1 MELKLRSLQE
11 SDWETLQN
19 WWKAWGWPE
28 MSKDLMPLDGLGG
41 LIIEKDGKP
50 IASGFLYL
58 TNAKVAWTEW
68 IISDPNYREDDRSEC
83 LKMIVQGLEDVAISA
98 GYKIVLSVG
107 RNKGLLNIHKELGYT
122 VDDNPS
128 YEISKKIA

>member
-1 MELKLRSLQE
+1 MKLESRQLKE
-11 SDWETLQN
+11 SDWEILQS

-28 MSKDLMPLDGLGG
+28 MSKDLMPLEGLGG
-41 LIIEKDGKP
+41 LIVEKEGKP

-58 TNAKVAWTEW
+58 TNSKVAWTEW
-68 IISDPNYREDDRSEC
+68 IVSDPEYREHDRADA
-83 LKMIVQGLEDVAISA
+83 LKLIVEGLEKVAIQA
-98 GYKIVLSVG
+98 GCTIVLSVG

-122 VDDNPS
+122 VDDHPS

>member
-1 MELKLRSLQE
+1 MKLQIRTLKE
-11 SDWETLQN
+11 SDWETMQS

-28 MSKDLMPLDGLGG
+28 VTKELMPLEGLGG
-41 LIIEKDGKP
+41 LMIEKDGVA

-58 TNAKVAWTEW
+58 TNSKVAWTEW
-68 IISDPNYREDDRSEC
+68 IVSDPEYRQEDRAEALAMLVS
-83 LKMIVQGLEDVAISA
+83 GLEEIAISA
-98 GYKIVLSVG
+98 GYKIILSVG

-122 VDDNPS
+122 VDDSPS

>member
-1 MELKLRSLQE
+1 MELQIRALQE
-11 SDWETLQN
+11 SDWETMQL

-28 MSKDLMPLDGLGG
+28 VTKDLMPLDGLGG
-41 LIIEKDGKP
+41 LIVEKDGKA

-68 IISDPNYREDDRSEC
+68 IVSDPEYREDDRVEA
-83 LKMIVQGLEDVAISA
+83 LKLLVKGLEDVAISQ
-98 GYKIVLSVG
+98 GYKIILSVG

-128 YEISKKIA
+128 YEISKKIS

>member
-1 MELKLRSLQE
+1 MELQIRTLKE
-11 SDWETLQN
+11 SDWETMQF

-28 MSKDLMPLDGLGG
+28 VTKELMPLEGLGG
-41 LIIEKDGKP
+41 LMVEKDGVA

-58 TNAKVAWTEW
+58 TNSKVAWTEW
-68 IISDPNYREDDRSEC
+68 IVSDPEYRQEDRAKALTMLVS
-83 LKMIVQGLEDVAISA
+83 GLEEIAISA
-98 GYKIVLSVG
+98 GYKIILSVG

-122 VDDNPS
+122 VDDSPS

>member
-1 MELKLRSLQE
+1 MELKLRALQE
-11 SDWETLQN
+11 SDWETLQS

-41 LIIEKDGKP
+41 LIIEKGDKP

-68 IISDPNYREDDRSEC
+68 IVSDPEYRSEDRIDA
-83 LKMIVQGLEDVAISA
+83 LKMLVQGLEDVAISA
-98 GYKIVLSVG
+98 GYKIILSIG

>member
-1 MELKLRSLQE
+1 MKLESRQLKE
-11 SDWETLQN
+11 SDWETLQS

-41 LIIEKDGKP
+41 LIVEKGNKP

-58 TNAKVAWTEW
+58 TNSKVAWAEW
-68 IISDPNYREDDRSEC
+68 IVSDPEYREHDRIDA
-83 LKMIVQGLEDVAISA
+83 LKLIVEGLEKVAIQA
-98 GYKIVLSVG
+98 GCTIILSVG

-128 YEISKKIA
+128 YEISKKIV

>member
-1 MELKLRSLQE
+1 MKLESRQLKE
-11 SDWETLQN
+11 SDWETLQS

-41 LIIEKDGKP
+41 LIIEKEGKP

-58 TNAKVAWTEW
+58 TNAKVAWAEW
-68 IISDPNYREDDRSEC
+68 IVSDPEYREHDRIDA
-83 LKMIVQGLEDVAISA
+83 LKLIVEGLEKVAIQA
-98 GYKIVLSVG
+98 GCTIILSVG

>member
-1 MELKLRSLQE
+1 MELQARTLKE
-11 SDWETLQN
+11 SDWETMQS

-28 MSKDLMPLDGLGG
+28 MSKDLMPLNGLGG
-41 LIIEKDGKP
+41 LMIEKEGKA

-58 TNAKVAWTEW
+58 TNSKVAWTEW
-68 IISDPNYREDDRSEC
+68 IVSDPEYRQEDRVDALTMLVS
-83 LKMIVQGLEDVAISA
+83 GLEEIAVAA
-98 GYKIVLSVG
+98 GYQIILSVG

-122 VDDNPS
+122 VDDSPS

>member
-1 MELKLRSLQE
+1 MKLQIRTLKE
-11 SDWETLQN
+11 SDWETMQS

-28 MSKDLMPLDGLGG
+28 VTKELMPLEGLGG
-41 LIIEKDGKP
+41 LMIEKEGVA

-58 TNAKVAWTEW
+58 TNSKVAWTEW
-68 IISDPNYREDDRSEC
+68 IVSDPEYRQEDRAEALAMLVS
-83 LKMIVQGLEDVAISA
+83 GLEEIAISA
-98 GYKIVLSVG
+98 GYKIILSVG

-122 VDDNPS
+122 VDDSPS

>member
-1 MELKLRSLQE
+1 MKLESRQLKE
-11 SDWETLQN
+11 SDWETLQS

-41 LIIEKDGKP
+41 LIVEKGNKP

-58 TNAKVAWTEW
+58 TNSKVAWTEW
-68 IISDPNYREDDRSEC
+68 IVSDPEYREHDRTDA
-83 LKMIVQGLEDVAISA
+83 LKLIVEGLEKVAIQA
-98 GYKIVLSVG
+98 GCTIILSVG

-122 VDDNPS
+122 VDDDPS
-128 YEISKKIA
+128 YEISKKIV

>member
-1 MELKLRSLQE
+1 MELKIRALLE
-11 SDWETLQN
+11 SDWEILQK

-41 LIIEKDGKP
+41 LIVEKDNKP
-50 IASGFLYL
+50 IAAGFLYL

-68 IISDPNYREDDRSEC
+68 IVSDPEYRENDRTDA
-83 LKMIVQGLEDVAISA
+83 LKLVVKGLEDVAIST
-98 GYKIVLSVG
+98 GYKIILSVG

-122 VDDNPS
+122 IDEKPS

>member
-1 MELKLRSLQE
+1 MELQIRSLQE
-11 SDWETLQN
+11 SDWTTMQS
-19 WWKAWGWPE
+19 WWKAWGWSE
-28 MSKDLMPLDGLGG
+28 VTKDLMPLEGLGG
-41 LIIEKDGKP
+41 LMVEKDNKA

-68 IISDPNYREDDRSEC
+68 IVSDPEYRSDDRVEA
-83 LKMIVQGLEDVAISA
+83 LKLLVQGLENIAISQ
-98 GYKIVLSVG
+98 GYKIILSVG

>member
-1 MELKLRSLQE
+1 MELQARTLKE
-11 SDWETLQN
+11 SDWETMQS

-28 MSKDLMPLDGLGG
+28 MSKDLMPLNGLGG
-41 LIIEKDGKP
+41 LMIEKDGKAV
-50 IASGFLYL
+50 ASGYLYL
-58 TNAKVAWTEW
+58 TNSKVAWTEW
-68 IISDPNYREDDRSEC
+68 IVSDPEYRQEDRAEA
-83 LKMIVQGLEDVAISA
+83 LTMLVIGLEEIAVAA
-98 GYKIVLSVG
+98 GYQIILSVG

>member
-1 MELKLRSLQE
+1 MKLESRQLKE
-11 SDWETLQN
+11 SDWETLQS

-28 MSKDLMPLDGLGG
+28 MSKDLMPLYGLGG
-41 LIIEKDGKP
+41 LIIEKEGKP

-58 TNAKVAWTEW
+58 TNSKVAWTEW
-68 IISDPNYREDDRSEC
+68 IVSDPEYREHDRIDA
-83 LKMIVQGLEDVAISA
+83 LKLVVEGLEKVAIQA
-98 GYKIVLSVG
+98 GCTIVLSVG

-122 VDDNPS
+122 VDDSPS

>member
-1 MELKLRSLQE
+1 MELQLRQLEE
-11 SDWETLQN
+11 SDWEMLQS

-28 MSKDLMPLDGLGG
+28 MTKDLMPLEGLGG
-41 LIIEKDGKP
+41 LIIEKEGKP
-50 IASGFLYL
+50 IASGFVYL

-68 IISDPNYREDDRSEC
+68 IVSDPDYREDDRVEA
-83 LKMIVQGLEDVAISA
+83 LKTLVQGLEEVAIQA
-98 GYKIVLSVG
+98 GCKIVLSVG

-122 VDDNPS
+122 VDDSPS